1 MYILTRYV
9 VWEVLKT
16 FVAALVGLTL
26 MVTLGMGFSEGY
38 KMGLPTLVMLR
49 TMPFMMPEMLGITI
63 PVAMLYAVSSVFG
76 RMTGANEI
84 VAIKSLG
91 INPMVVVWPVV
102 VLAGFL
108 SLGTV
113 WMYELAATWSRP
125 SVERTVC
132 ESFEEIA
139 YGMLQKNH
147 SLEGENFPFS
157 ITVKRVEGR
166 KLIQPTIILKSQPGH
181 PPTTIAA
188 EEAEL
193 WTDRSNPARPVLRL
207 RCVDS
212 RVDTEGIQLFNPGEW
227 LPPGIPIV
235 VPPPDRHH
243 RDWVAMWDIPRSIAE
258 LRAEIDSLKRQ
269 LEGARELR
277 ESFQK
282 ANKILGIVE
291 PHDNVERIADQI
303 ADRQFK
309 ILRLKTEPYRRWSN
323 GFTCLCF
330 TLIGIPVAMLWRH
343 ADALTNFFVCFLPIL
358 ALYYPLLMLSENL
371 STSGTLPPIAFWM
384 SNVVLTIPAVALLRW
399 INNH

>member
-9 VWEVLKT
+9 VWEVLKI

-26 MVTLGMGFSEGY
+26 MVTLGMGFSEGS

-113 WMYELAATWSRP
+113 WMYEIAATWSRP
-125 SVERTVC
+125 SVQRTVC
-132 ESFEEIA
+132 ESIEEIV

-181 PPTTIAA
+181 PPTMIAA

-193 WTDRSNPARPVLRL
+193 WTDRSNPAQPVLRL

-212 RVDTEGIQLFNPGEW
+212 RVDTEGIQLFNPREW

-243 RDWVAMWDIPRSIAE
+243 RDWVAMWDISRSIAE
-258 LRAEIDSLKRQ
+258 LRKEIDNLKRQ
-269 LEGARELR
+269 LEIARELR

-282 ANKILGIVE
+282 GE
-291 PHDNVERIADQI
+291 
-303 ADRQFK
+303 
-309 ILRLKTEPYRRWSN
+309 
-323 GFTCLCF
+323 
-330 TLIGIPVAMLWRH
+330 
-343 ADALTNFFVCFLPIL
+343 
-358 ALYYPLLMLSENL
+358 
-371 STSGTLPPIAFWM
+371 
-384 SNVVLTIPAVALLRW
+384 
-399 INNH
+399 